1 MVKVHFYRDMC
12 ICPAS
17 LRLGTPPPAIEA
29 SGALWRWVKRKR
41 ERNMSSFYEEPRT
54 LARAALEFWV
64 ERHDYLKKMKLPTYK
79 VENVTA
85 GSIFRMSQL
94 EDVFRETV
102 DGGCIETKTT
112 YR

>member
-1 MVKVHFYRDMC
+1 MVKVHFCRDMC
-12 ICPAS
+12 ICPVS

-29 SGALWRWVKRKR
+29 FGALWRPVKR
-41 ERNMSSFYEEPRT
+41 ERNMPSFYEEPRS

-64 ERHDYLKKMKLPTYK
+64 EWHDYLKKMKLPTDK

-94 EDVFRETV
+94 EGVFRETV
-102 DGGCIETKTT
+102 DGGCIEIKTT
-112 YR
+112 